1 MNGDPSK
8 VDVLYANV
16 YEIDGSTRY
25 IMFFRQLCMQT
36 DRKMK
41 CNRGFYYFWC
51 MIFQV
56 IYIINSI
63 LNKLSRIP
71 PI

>member
-25 IMFFRQLCMQT
+25 IMFFSSVVHANRPQNEMQ
-36 DRKMK
+36 
-41 CNRGFYYFWC
+41 
-51 MIFQV
+51 
-56 IYIINSI
+56 
-63 LNKLSRIP
+63 
-71 PI
+71 